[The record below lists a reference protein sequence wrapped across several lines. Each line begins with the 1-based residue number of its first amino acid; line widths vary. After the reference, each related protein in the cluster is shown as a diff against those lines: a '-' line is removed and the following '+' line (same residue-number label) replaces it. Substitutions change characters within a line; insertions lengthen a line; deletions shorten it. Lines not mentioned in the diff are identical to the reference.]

1 MLGCAVNDQTVKDLI
16 IVPNEELHRVPF
28 AALRDENNESL
39 AEKHR
44 IRVLKCLSILK
55 EIFECPSDYH
65 NQKGAVVVG
74 DPDVGLVKLKGRK
87 KPEPVTRLDQANEEA
102 REIAKMVGV
111 KPLIGQEA
119 TKARFLEELYK
130 AALVHVAAH
139 GNPETGEIAFA
150 PLAEKRKPIL
160 DEEDVVL
167 TMAAVQK
174 AKVLAK
180 LVVLSCCHSAR
191 GHIRA
196 EGVIG
201 IARAFLGA
209 GARSVLASLWEI
221 DDDATIEFMRSLY
234 QHLTLRQKTSEAL
247 YQATATL
254 RRSEKFGD
262 PLHWAP
268 FVLIGDDVT
277 FDSLE
282 KIGQQNILGV

>member
-1 MLGCAVNDQTVKDLI
+1 M
-16 IVPNEELHRVPF
+16 
-28 AALRDENNESL
+28 
-39 AEKHR
+39 
-44 IRVLKCLSILK
+44 
-55 EIFECPSDYH
+55 
-65 NQKGAVVVG
+65 
-74 DPDVGLVKLKGRK
+74 KLKGK
-87 KPEPVTRLDQANEEA
+87 QKPEPITRLEQANKEA
-102 REIAKMVGV
+102 REIAKMVGA
-111 KPLIGQEA
+111 KPLIGQGA
-119 TKARFLEELYK
+119 TKARFLEELDK
-130 AALVHVAAH
+130 AALVHIAAH

-150 PLAEKRKPIL
+150 PPPEKRKPIL

-167 TMAAVQK
+167 TVAEVQK
-174 AKVLAK
+174 AKVRAK

-209 GARSVLASLWEI
+209 GARSILASLWAI
-221 DDDATIEFMRSLY
+221 DDDATIEFMRSFY
-234 QHLTLRQKTSEAL
+234 QHLKHGQKISEAL

-262 PLHWAP
+262 PLYWAP

-282 KIGQQNILGV
+282 EIDVQNMQGV